1 MAVYRNLQEQVFEN
15 TKDIEELQQ
24 TTSTEVNNL
33 ESDIGQLQHNTNILI
48 ENVSKLQVDVNPLQ
62 RKTRYITETNEVKFE
77 VNAPIYSKEIDL
89 RQSDTPDNIFKIAAV
104 GNGADFG
111 IINGPWVNF
120 TTNGLSGRLP
130 GDGRSTTFNLMSHL
144 SKTFVGNQNSNCQL
158 SIGEPLGGLNYEV
171 TSSIKTETSESY
183 LSLEPLAI
191 TGSVSAKDSQGN
203 TTSSS
208 RLQLLTNDL
217 KFYNTNN
224 GEPTTWSVME
234 QIRLNE
240 QIKALINTLNGNQ

>member
-1 MAVYRNLQEQVFEN
+1 MTVYRNLQEQVFEN
-15 TKDIEELQQ
+15 AKDIEQLQNKTQ
-24 TTSTEVNNL
+24 
-33 ESDIGQLQHNTNILI
+33 QLQHNTDILI

-77 VNAPIYSKEIDL
+77 VNAPIYAQEIDL
-89 RQSDTPDNIFKIAAV
+89 RQADTPDNIFKIAAV

-158 SIGEPLGGLNYEV
+158 SIGEPLGGSTYQI
-171 TSSIKTETSESY
+171 TSSIKTETSDS
-183 LSLEPLAI
+183 SLGLYPLGI
-191 TGSVSAKDSQGN
+191 SGSVASKDSTGN

-208 RLQLLTNDL
+208 RLQLLTDDL
-217 KFYNTNN
+217 KFNNTNN
-224 GEPTTWSVME
+224 GQTTTWSVME